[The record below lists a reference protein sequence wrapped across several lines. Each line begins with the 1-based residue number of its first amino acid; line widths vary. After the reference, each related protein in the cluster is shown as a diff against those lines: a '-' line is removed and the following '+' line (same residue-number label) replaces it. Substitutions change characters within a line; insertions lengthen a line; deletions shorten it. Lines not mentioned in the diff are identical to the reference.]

1 MGKLLHFEFHK
12 LIRQKSFYI
21 CLAVLL
27 GMLVVSAETSQLIY
41 ADSETLPPT
50 LNALDN
56 LMSSVSGS
64 VLKMIL
70 GVFIPLFVCE
80 DFVSGTI
87 RNVITRGYTRL
98 EIFFSKLIA
107 VLCACVI
114 MTVLCMAV
122 AYLVGLMFWGTGEGA
137 FTGEQVKILLC
148 QLLVTLAISS
158 LFYAISTVLQKT
170 GGAIAVCLVLPM
182 VLGII
187 LTLAD
192 TALAE
197 KEIQLS
203 GYWIESDGAA
213 LSSADVAADELK
225 KSLLTALAYLAVTTA
240 GSWFLIRKREY

>member
-1 MGKLLHFEFHK
+1 MGRLLHFEFHK
-12 LIRQKSFYI
+12 LIRQRSFYI

-27 GMLVVSAETSQLIY
+27 GMLVVSAETSQLLY
-41 ADSETLPPT
+41 ADSEVLPAD

-56 LMSSVSGS
+56 LMGSVSGS
-64 VLKMIL
+64 VLKMVL

-80 DFVSGTI
+80 DFMSGTI
-87 RNVITRGYTRL
+87 RNIITRGYTRL

-107 VLCACVI
+107 ILCACVI

-122 AYLVGLMFWGTGEGA
+122 SYLVGLIFWGTGDGA

-148 QLLVTLAISS
+148 QLLVMLAISS
-158 LFYAISTVLQKT
+158 LFYAVSTVLQKT

-182 VLGII
+182 VLSIV

-203 GYWIESDGAA
+203 GYWIERAGAA
-213 LSSADVAADELK
+213 LSSADVAADELR

-240 GSWFLIRKREY
+240 GAWFIVRKKEY